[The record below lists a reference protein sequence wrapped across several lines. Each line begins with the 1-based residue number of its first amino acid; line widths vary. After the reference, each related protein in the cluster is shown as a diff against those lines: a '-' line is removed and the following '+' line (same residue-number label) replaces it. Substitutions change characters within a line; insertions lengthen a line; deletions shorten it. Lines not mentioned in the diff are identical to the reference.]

1 MNTIPSFA
9 GQSAV
14 AALRGAGELHAGGGV
29 EVDNVVEELII
40 VEVEDSSEEV
50 EVIISSDEVEVE
62 RSLEVVAVACS
73 SLRSSSSIVAVIGSE
88 VELGSVSVVLD
99 ESVNTVDDTS
109 EDEVV
114 DVGSHT
120 PISMY

>member
-1 MNTIPSFA
+1 M
-9 GQSAV
+9 

-50 EVIISSDEVEVE
+50 DVIISSDEVEVE

-73 SLRSSSSIVAVIGSE
+73 SSWSSPSNVALIGSE
-88 VELGSVSVVLD
+88 VELASVSVVLD